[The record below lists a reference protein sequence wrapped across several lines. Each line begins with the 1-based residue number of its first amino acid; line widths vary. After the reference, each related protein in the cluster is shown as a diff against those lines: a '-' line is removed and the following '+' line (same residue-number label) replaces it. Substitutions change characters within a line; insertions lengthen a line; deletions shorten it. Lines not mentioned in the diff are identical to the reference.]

1 VDFRHTFGFD
11 KSKAENG
18 VWVDL
23 GLDDGSRVRI
33 GKIGSVAYNKALD
46 RHRRPYQK
54 ILRLRQDIPLEEAI
68 KLTIQVY
75 ADTVVLG
82 WDNLK
87 IDGNTLPYTREN
99 AVWLLTDFPDFRTFV
114 EAHAN
119 DNELF
124 QDQDFDA
131 DSKNSQSSSSMN

>member
-1 VDFRHTFGFD
+1 MDFRHMYGFD
-11 KSKAENG
+11 KDKAEDG

-33 GKIGSVAYNKALD
+33 GKIGRMAYGKSLD
-46 RHRRPYQK
+46 RYGRKYQK
-54 ILRLRQDIPLEEAI
+54 IVRLGQSIPLEDATKMI
-68 KLTIQVY
+68 IQVY
-75 ADTVVLG
+75 ADTVVLD
-82 WDNLK
+82 WENIR
-87 IDGNTLPYTREN
+87 IDGKPLPYTRDN
-99 AVWLLTDFPDFRTFV
+99 AVWLLTEFPDFRTFV

-131 DSKNSQSSSSMN
+131 DSKNSSTSSSMN